1 MPANSDFVRHTALL
15 GLKRNDKGGGLE
27 RAPQDKL
34 SLFAQERARHPAG
47 KKFFLEV
54 CLYIRHVSVSGRIIR
69 QDNAM
74 CQSRHVSQRKA
85 MPQIGRK
92 ESVIRCKVMFKQKG
106 FEGVGIVRVWDAL
119 KNRRMV
125 GSR

>member
-34 SLFAQERARHPAG
+34 SLFARERTRHSAG

-54 CLYIRHVSVSGRIIR
+54 CLYIGHVSVSGRIIR

-74 CQSRHVSQRKA
+74 CQSRHVSKRKA
-85 MPQIGRK
+85 VPQIGRK
-92 ESVIRCKVMFKQKG
+92 ERVIRCKVMFKQKG
-106 FEGVGIVRVWDAL
+106 FEGVRIVRVWDAL